1 MGGRKEDYSIGIAK
15 SCSAGSFPAGE
26 ILYLPFEPMFTQS
39 KIDLSQIRH
48 HFIEQSDFRIYPP
61 EYFITISYHNSYSRD
76 EIIKFH
82 KRISNVIHDTFDP
95 YNMNPICE
103 GYFIEEGKKKLKVV
117 DHRLLK
123 NTILDKYELDKEV
136 ELVKGNLHTHLLLSL
151 PSVPIDSDSS
161 NKNLRKVWRNLY
173 AEYGGRPPN
182 HLLEDENHPYL
193 IAETLDEVIRDR
205 CYSFIANSD
214 ESVDIRLINN
224 RKEFGDKGV
233 KGWQGALHYATKQ
246 MYCKDQFLE
255 VFDEQNSNIC
265 VA

>member
-1 MGGRKEDYSIGIAK
+1 
-15 SCSAGSFPAGE
+15 
-26 ILYLPFEPMFTQS
+26 MFTQS
-39 KIDLSQIRH
+39 KIDLSQIRNYL
-48 HFIEQSDFRIYPP
+48 IEQSDFKEYPP
-61 EYFITISYHNSYSRD
+61 EYFITISYRDPYSRD
-76 EIIKFH
+76 DLVKFH

-117 DHRLLK
+117 NQHYVK
-123 NTILDKYELDKEV
+123 NSILDKYELDNVV

-151 PSVPIDSDSS
+151 PSVPIESP
-161 NKNLRKVWRNLY
+161 NKQLSKVWDKCY
-173 AEYGGRPPN
+173 FEFGSRPPI
-182 HLLEDENHPYL
+182 HLLAEENHRKL
-193 IAETLDEVIRDR
+193 IAETIEWVIRAR
-205 CYSFIANSD
+205 CPYFIGNSD
-214 ESVDIRLINN
+214 EYVDVQLINQG
-224 RKEFGDKGV
+224 REFGDKGV

>member
-1 MGGRKEDYSIGIAK
+1 MGGRKEDYSIGITK

-39 KIDLSQIRH
+39 KIDLSQIRNH
-48 HFIEQSDFRIYPP
+48 LIEQSSFRMYPP

-76 EIIKFH
+76 EIVKFH

-103 GYFIEEGKKKLKVV
+103 GYFIEEGKKKLKVI

-151 PSVPIDSDSS
+151 PSVHIDSP
-161 NKNLRKVWRNLY
+161 NKNLRKIWRSLY
-173 AEYGGRPPN
+173 AEFGGRPPK
-182 HLLEDENHPYL
+182 HLLAEENHSHL
-193 IAETLDEVIRDR
+193 IAETIESVIRDR
-205 CYSFIANSD
+205 CPSFIGNSND
-214 ESVDIRLINN
+214 YVDVQLINHS
-224 RKEFGDKGV
+224 KEFGDKGV